1 MINKRLLSLVAA
13 GILVLGLTSLAMA
26 GIPDPNNSTAQSGTG
41 CIDITPGGNGPTL
54 ANEGLSISVSVMDA
68 SPSPGLPI
76 PGYPFQD
83 IWWDDPGTG
92 ELSMCQ
98 GGSVADA
105 NTDGFGNTTI
115 SGAAAGGGW
124 TLSGCRVYLAG
135 VAVLGGP
142 TAGLLGLDVNS
153 PDINGDLIVNLVDLG
168 AFSQDFNNPAY
179 NFRSDFTC
187 DGIENLADVGRF
199 AIHNSEVCP

>member
-41 CIDITPGGNGPTL
+41 CLDITPGGNGPTL
-54 ANEGLSISVSVMDA
+54 ANESLTIFVHVEDAGGLN
-68 SPSPGLPI
+68 I

-83 IWWDDPGTG
+83 IWMDDAGSG
-92 ELSMCQ
+92 DLAICQ

-105 NTDGFGNTTI
+105 NTGSDGNTTI
-115 SGAAAGGGW
+115 SGPIAGGGW
-124 TLSGCRVYLAG
+124 TQSGVRIYLAG

-142 TAGLLGLDVNS
+142 TSGLLGIDVNS

-168 AFSQDFNNPAY
+168 AFSTDFNDPAY

-187 DGIENLADVGRF
+187 DGLENLADVGRF
-199 AIHNSEVCP
+199 AIHNAEVCP

>member
-13 GILVLGLTSLAMA
+13 GILVLGLSSLAMA
-26 GIPDPNNSTAQSGTG
+26 GIPDPAASTASSAAG

-54 ANEGLSISVSVMDA
+54 ANELLTITVTVSDGA
-68 SPSPGLPI
+68 NPI

-83 IWWDDPGTG
+83 IWWDDNGTG
-92 ELSMCQ
+92 DLAMCQ

-105 NTDGFGNTTI
+105 NTDGAGVTTI

-124 TLSGCRVYLAG
+124 TLNQVRIYLAG
-135 VAVLGGP
+135 VGITSGDLS
-142 TAGLLGLDVNS
+142 LDVNS

-179 NFRSDFTC
+179 DFRSDFTC

-199 AIHNSEVCP
+199 AIHNSEICP

>member
-26 GIPDPNNSTAQSGTG
+26 GIPDPNNSTAQSGAG
-41 CIDITPGGNGPTL
+41 CVDITPGGNGPTL
-54 ANEGLSISVSVMDA
+54 ASDGLTIFVSVNDG
-68 SPSPGLPI
+68 SPAPGLPI

-83 IWWDDPGTG
+83 IWWDDSGTG
-92 ELSMCQ
+92 DLAMCQ

-105 NTDGFGNTTI
+105 NTGALGNTTI
-115 SGAAAGGGW
+115 SGSAAGGGW
-124 TLSGCRVYLAG
+124 TLSLCRVYLAG

-142 TAGLLGLDVNS
+142 TSGLLSLDVNS

-179 NFRSDFTC
+179 QFRSDFTC
-187 DGIENLADVGRF
+187 DGLENLADVGRF

>member
-1 MINKRLLSLVAA
+1 MINKRLLSLVAV
-13 GILVLGLTSLAMA
+13 GILVLGLTGLAMA
-26 GIPDPNNSTAQSGTG
+26 GIPDPNNSTAQSGSG

-54 ANEGLSISVSVMDA
+54 ANESLTISVTVVDGG
-68 SPSPGLPI
+68 GLPI

-83 IWWDDPGTG
+83 IWWDDNGNG
-92 ELSMCQ
+92 DIAMCQ
-98 GGSVADA
+98 GGSVADV
-105 NTDGFGNTTI
+105 NTNAVGFTTI

-124 TLSGCRVYLAG
+124 TQAGVRVYLAG

-142 TAGLLGLDVNS
+142 TSGLLGLDVNS
-153 PDINGDLIVNLVDLG
+153 PDINGDLKVDLVDLG
-168 AFSQDFNNPAY
+168 AFAQDFNDPAY

-187 DGIENLADVGRF
+187 DGVENLADVGRF